1 MSEQNID
8 KEKITSIYK
17 YKVFVYLFVCP
28 RYKDT
33 RICRYEETGIQENG
47 YKDTGI
53 HGYRDT
59 RIQGFKKTDTRMQGY
74 MDIGIQAEAQL
85 GLFLGGA
92 IYYYVMVGLG

>member
-17 YKVFVYLFVCP
+17 YKVFVYLFVCS

-33 RICRYEETGIQENG
+33 RICRYEETEIQENGYKDTGIHGYKDTGIQENG

-59 RIQGFKKTDTRMQGY
+59 RIQGYKDTR
-74 MDIGIQAEAQL
+74 IL
-85 GLFLGGA
+85 
-92 IYYYVMVGLG
+92 